1 MSFMGRA
8 AIVTGGSRGIGR
20 AICMELARRGCDIA
34 FNYARSAESAGNV
47 VSEITALGRRARAFA
62 ADITDRESVER
73 MIAQVWEEFGR
84 IDYLVNNA
92 GITRDKLLLSM
103 TEREWDEVIEVNL
116 RGAYLFS
123 RAVIRKMV
131 KARFGSIL
139 SISSVSGVVGM
150 AGQTNYA
157 ASKAGLIGF
166 TKALAKEVASRN
178 ITVNALALGLVQTDM
193 TQSLPEEYR
202 ARMMES
208 IPLRRYGTAEESARI
223 AAFLLSDDARY
234 ITGQVIQADGGLAM

>member
-47 VSEITALGRRARAFA
+47 VSEITALGRRARAYA